1 MNIHLQGVSKRFNL
15 EWIFRKI
22 DHTFDEGCHVI
33 TGPNGSG
40 KSTLLRIL
48 AGHLTPSEGAVS
60 YNDGSRSV
68 DREDIFNYLSISAP
82 YLDLFDAYSTSE
94 MIAFHGK
101 LKGFRNGL
109 STQDVVDASL
119 LGPYRHKYLHQL
131 SSGTRQRLKTALAI
145 LSESSILLLDEP
157 CTNFDDHAAAWY
169 EDLLRSH
176 LENRLVIIASNQERE
191 YRLARSRFVLDEYT
205 VKP

>member
-22 DHTFDEGCHVI
+22 DHRFQEGCHVI

-48 AGHLTPSEGAVS
+48 AGHLTPSEGEVS
-60 YNDGSRSV
+60 YSLGSQTI
-68 DREDIFNYLSISAP
+68 DREEIYSHLSISAP

-109 STQDVVDASL
+109 STEDVVEASL

-145 LSESSILLLDEP
+145 LSDSSILLLDEP
-157 CTNFDDHAAAWY
+157 CTNFDDRAAAWY
-169 EDLLRSH
+169 EELLQSH
-176 LENRLVIIASNQERE
+176 SENRLVIIASNQERE
-191 YRLARSRFVLDEYT
+191 YRLAKSGFSLDEYT